1 MNTKRQE
8 VVIMNEPGKQ
18 ELVVEFKK
26 EGEEVEVIGLIIADQ
41 PGDYYLKVLVDHKIG
56 KTFGRVMVRGVAKN
70 GARVQVEGMIKIDKG
85 ANGVDDFLE
94 MRLLLL
100 DGKSSAVVEP
110 KLEIEANE
118 VKASHAATVGK
129 IDEEQ
134 LFYLTSRGLRRE
146 GAEELIVDG
155 FLDQVINKIEDPM
168 IASKLKGRLIG

>member
-1 MNTKRQE
+1 MKKQE
-8 VVIMNEPGKQ
+8 VVIMAEPGKK
-18 ELVVEFKK
+18 ELVVNFDKK
-26 EGEEVEVIGLIIADQ
+26 GSEEEVLGLIIADQ
-41 PGDYYLKVLVDHKIG
+41 PGDYYLKILVDHKAG
-56 KTFGRVMVRGVAKN
+56 NTFGRVMVRGVAKN

-100 DGKSSAVVEP
+100 DGLSQAVVEP

-134 LFYLTSRGLRRE
+134 LFYLASRGISRAT
-146 GAEELIVDG
+146 AERLIVSG
-155 FLDQVINKIEDPM
+155 FLNQVIDKIED
-168 IASKLKGRLIG
+168 SVVRGGLKTVEY